1 MGHIFVPWR
10 ALKLCAQLRVPASR
24 KCILV
29 QRRCA
34 HQRHRPESGR
44 KGGEYEERRRTKDY
58 RVGGKVEG
66 KRQTDG
72 DRRRKKGR
80 EGGYVNDR
88 EIARLFYVLFY
99 SDSAVFFFFFC
110 EVLTTS
116 RSGCIGR
123 PSAVELARYEQ
134 TLNASREKYPMCRLT
149 YNAFRNVDTDSSSF
163 MEEELIYCLVNG
175 KRWVNS

>member
-1 MGHIFVPWR
+1 MR
-10 ALKLCAQLRVPASR
+10 DSSTYCSTA
-24 KCILV
+24 IL
-29 QRRCA
+29 
-34 HQRHRPESGR
+34 
-44 KGGEYEERRRTKDY
+44 
-58 RVGGKVEG
+58 
-66 KRQTDG
+66 
-72 DRRRKKGR
+72 
-80 EGGYVNDR
+80 
-88 EIARLFYVLFY
+88 L
-99 SDSAVFFFFFC
+99 FFFFC

-175 KRWVNS
+175 KRWVNSWNYFLVIYYYNVNLLNKWRIRIITISKKLYSVYVQINEQKYFLYRILYL